1 MFLGVSLPRLFRVL
15 SRLNGMAR
23 CRVSMMGRLFVLPT
37 VMMLGRFPV
46 MAACMHV
53 MF

>member
-1 MFLGVSLPRLFRVL
+1 
-15 SRLNGMAR
+15 LNGVAR
-23 CRVSMMGRLFVLPT
+23 CRVSLMGGFFVLPT
-37 VMMLGRFPV
+37 VMMLGRITV